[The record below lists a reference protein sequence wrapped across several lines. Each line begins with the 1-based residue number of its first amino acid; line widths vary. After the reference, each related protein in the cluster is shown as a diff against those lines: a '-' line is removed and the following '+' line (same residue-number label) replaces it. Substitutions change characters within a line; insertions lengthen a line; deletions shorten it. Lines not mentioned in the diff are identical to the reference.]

1 MTERTLSARYRV
13 ENRLG
18 AGGMATVFAGMDMVL
33 RRRVAIKMLRPQFAE
48 DEDFVKRFYSEAQHA
63 AKLSHPNVV
72 NVYDVGHEGES
83 YFIIMEL
90 VDGSTLAEMIAQD
103 GRLPEAVAIDFA
115 TQICAGMAYAH
126 RQGLLHRDIKPANI
140 LVTKDDVVKL
150 SDFGIARAVTTQTVT
165 ITQPGMVMGSV
176 FYLSPEQAQG
186 HELAATSDLYSLGI
200 VLYQMLSGVL
210 PYTGESPIT
219 VALKHVSNPVPALDA
234 GDSEISPA
242 LAAIVKKLMQKD
254 PAARFQSA
262 TEVAK
267 ALREAREHPLVT
279 HPFDVSGGGRTAAD
293 TTLEMP
299 LPKPKPRPA
308 RFPDRPLDGQRRAAT
323 AVFDERENDRSAR
336 PGRRG
341 VYALL
346 ALALVVAIGIGY
358 AAFKPLR
365 FFGPPTPV
373 ALDNLAGR
381 TADDAEKVL
390 SDEGLAYKITTVPSE
405 TVPKDR
411 VVRQDPA
418 ASRSL
423 SPRTVVELFVSS
435 GLPMVQLL
443 DLRQYSLEDAQRY
456 LRDAKL
462 VPKVSPRFDAKVAKG
477 IVLGQNPPANS
488 QLPIRSSVSLIVSQ
502 GPRPVA
508 VPDLV
513 TRTLNDAT
521 EELARRGLRLEI
533 GERVTNDNIAPD
545 VVASQNPPPGAQV
558 DPGATITVVVSA
570 GPETL
575 GLPDVRGRN
584 AGEASATLQSSG
596 FVTRIDFV
604 VDQSVASGTVLDQNP
619 IPAAQVRK
627 GSLVALS
634 VGVPG
639 VVPDVSGLTL
649 GQATA
654 ALMDA
659 GYKLAPVQYGSDGE
673 PGKIV
678 RSEPEASAQLRPG
691 ETVLLHVAGPPP

>member
-405 TVPKDR
+405 TVPKER

-513 TRTLNDAT
+513 TLTLNDAT
-521 EELARRGLRLEI
+521 
-533 GERVTNDNIAPD
+533 T
-545 VVASQNPPPGAQV
+545 SGAML
-558 DPGATITVVVSA
+558 S
-570 GPETL
+570 
-575 GLPDVRGRN
+575 
-584 AGEASATLQSSG
+584 
-596 FVTRIDFV
+596 FVTRSPI
-604 VDQSVASGTVLDQNP
+604 SRRKPRRASSSG
-619 IPAAQVRK
+619 PA
-627 GSLVALS
+627 L
-634 VGVPG
+634 
-639 VVPDVSGLTL
+639 
-649 GQATA
+649 
-654 ALMDA
+654 
-659 GYKLAPVQYGSDGE
+659 
-673 PGKIV
+673 
-678 RSEPEASAQLRPG
+678 RSIRARRSRSW
-691 ETVLLHVAGPPP
+691 

>member
-341 VYALL
+341 LYALL

-405 TVPKDR
+405 TVPKER

-513 TRTLNDAT
+513 TLTLNDAT

-545 VVASQNPPPGAQV
+545 VVASQNPPPGAHHDRDRRARRSGRSGRDDHGRGERRPRNLGLARRARPQCGRSER
-558 DPGATITVVVSA
+558 DAAEFRLRDAHRFRGRSERGERHRARSESDSCGA
-570 GPETL
+570 GPQRLARRAL
-575 GLPDVRGRN
+575 GRRTRRRTRRERADARPSDCRADGCGLQARARAVRLRRR
-584 AGEASATLQSSG
+584 AGQD
-596 FVTRIDFV
+596 R
-604 VDQSVASGTVLDQNP
+604 
-619 IPAAQVRK
+619 AQR
-627 GSLVALS
+627 A
-634 VGVPG
+634 
-639 VVPDVSGLTL
+639 
-649 GQATA
+649 
-654 ALMDA
+654 
-659 GYKLAPVQYGSDGE
+659 
-673 PGKIV
+673 
-678 RSEPEASAQLRPG
+678 
-691 ETVLLHVAGPPP
+691 